1 MTVVPNRV
9 SGIDFSHIDESVRPQ
24 DDLYGYVNGAWLR
37 TCEIPADRVHSGSVS
52 DLRDQA
58 ELDVQAIIMAAVAA
72 PESAGEEVRRIA
84 ELYSSF
90 MDLDAVADAGLR
102 PIAGELAA
110 ITAITD
116 RTEFAA
122 LLGRLQ
128 RTGVGGAVEI
138 FVSSDSHDARRNLV
152 HLTQSGLGLPDES
165 YYRKAGFAE
174 IRTAYAEHVDAM
186 FALIAADPALRESL
200 PENLSGIGQRVF
212 ELERAL
218 AAGHWD
224 VVRRR
229 DAESSYNLRTFDELT
244 AQAPEFDW
252 ASWTSALTE
261 GVGRPGPEVHAEVVV
276 RQPDYLSTFARL
288 WADAALAD
296 WQAWAL
302 WQVIRRRAP
311 YLTDDL
317 AQAHFEFYGRTLT
330 GARQI
335 RDRWKRGVA
344 LVQEL
349 LGDAVGKI
357 FIAEHFPPEARAKM
371 VEMVTHL
378 REAYRRSIADLP
390 WMGPDTKIA
399 AAAKLDKIVA
409 KIGYPDTW
417 RDYSDVHIDP
427 NDLVGNYRRGY
438 AAAHDYQL
446 RRLER
451 PVDRAEWQ
459 TPPQTVNAFY
469 HRGMNAITF
478 PAGYLRPPYFDPAA
492 DDAVNYGAIGAVIG
506 HEIGHAFDDQ
516 GSTHDGDGNMV
527 DWWTA
532 EDRAE
537 FHRRTKALIDQYA
550 VLSPRDLPG
559 EHTVNGEFTIGE
571 NIGDLGGLSIAMKA
585 YRISLAEE
593 QSPTIDGFT
602 GAQRFFMGWARMRC
616 AKVRPE
622 EAIRR
627 LTADPH
633 APNEFRC
640 NAVVRNIDDFYES
653 FDVRPGDALYLE
665 PEERVRI
672 W

>member
-1 MTVVPNRV
+1 M
-9 SGIDFSHIDESVRPQ
+9 SGIDLSRIDTAVRPH
-24 DDLYGYVNGAWLR
+24 DDLYGYVNGAWLD

-58 ELDVQAIIMAAVAA
+58 ELDVQAIIMAAVTA
-72 PESAGEEVRRIA
+72 PASAGEEVRRIA

-90 MDLDAVADAGLR
+90 MDLDAVADAGLG
-102 PIAGELAA
+102 PIAGELADIA
-110 ITAITD
+110 AITD
-116 RTEFAA
+116 RSELAA

-138 FVSSDSHDARRNLV
+138 FVSGDSHDARRNLV

-165 YYRKAGFAE
+165 YYRTAAFAD
-174 IRTAYAEHVDAM
+174 ICTAYVEHIEAM
-186 FALIAADPALRESL
+186 FALFAADPALRASL
-200 PENLSGIGQRVF
+200 PEHLDGVGKRIF

-229 DAESSYNLRTFDELT
+229 DAESSYNLRTFDQLRGEC
-244 AQAPEFDW
+244 PEFDW
-252 ASWTSALTE
+252 SRWTSALAE

-276 RQPDYLSTFARL
+276 RQPDYLTAFARL
-288 WADAALAD
+288 WADTPLAD
-296 WQAWAL
+296 WQAWTS

-311 YLTDDL
+311 YLTDEV
-317 AQAHFEFYGRTLT
+317 AHRHFEFYGRTLT

-357 FIAEHFPPEARAKM
+357 FIAEHFPPEARVKM
-371 VEMVTHL
+371 SEMVTHL

-390 WMGPDTKIA
+390 WMGPDTKVA
-399 AAAKLDKIVA
+399 ATTKLAKIVA
-409 KIGYPDTW
+409 KIGYPDSW

-438 AAAHDYQL
+438 AAAHDFAL

-451 PVDRAEWQ
+451 PVDRAEWL
-459 TPPQTVNAFY
+459 TTPQTVNAFY

-516 GSTHDGDGNMV
+516 GSTHDGDGTMV

-550 VLSPRDLPG
+550 VLSPRDLPD
-559 EHTVNGEFTIGE
+559 EYTVNGEFTIGE

-585 YRISLAEE
+585 YRISLDGAEP
-593 QSPTIDGFT
+593 PTIDGFT
-602 GAQRFFMGWARMRC
+602 AGQRFFMGWARMRC

-653 FDVRPGDALYLE
+653 FDVRPGDELYLE